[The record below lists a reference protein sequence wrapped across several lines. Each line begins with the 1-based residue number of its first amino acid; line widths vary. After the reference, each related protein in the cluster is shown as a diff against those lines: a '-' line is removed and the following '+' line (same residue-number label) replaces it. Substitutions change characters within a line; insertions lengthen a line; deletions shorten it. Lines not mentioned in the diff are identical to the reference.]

1 MYKQMFQNFSDGH
14 LIALGFVLFMGTF
27 LGALVWTLFVR
38 EKSFYTNLSHL
49 PISDGVSDG
58 VNEGEPDGR

>member
-27 LGALVWTLFVR
+27 LGALIWTLFVR
-38 EKSFYTNLSHL
+38 EKSFYTKLSQL
-49 PISDGVSDG
+49 PMNDGEH
-58 VNEGEPDGR
+58 NGR